1 MFCLKCEYQYE
12 REAWL
17 LQVCDLT
24 VDMVITGY
32 NKGSTYYGEISGTSS
47 NLYPQNGG
55 DDKGYYVYIGIK

>member
-1 MFCLKCEYQYE
+1 M
-12 REAWL
+12 
-17 LQVCDLT
+17 CDLT